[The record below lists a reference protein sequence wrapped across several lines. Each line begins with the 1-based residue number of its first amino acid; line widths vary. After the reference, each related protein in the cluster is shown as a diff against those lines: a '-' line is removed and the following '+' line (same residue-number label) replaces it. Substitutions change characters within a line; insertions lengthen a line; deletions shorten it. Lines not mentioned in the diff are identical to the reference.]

1 MASDLIEKLNDTAR
15 VFACAQRAKEFS
27 GPLTKARARVLAVQ
41 WALFNRNRRDCWGA
55 VQCSAPLEVKRAV
68 WRHESEELISDP
80 RCGSDHYSLHVRRC
94 LAVGL
99 TLEEVESAEPLPGC
113 RAAFYG
119 WLYIARTRPWLQAL
133 SASSILERTVDRS
146 VVSRDVQSEVAQ
158 WVKDLG
164 VSEKDMEVLTAN
176 DNADE
181 DHSDMFVEIFLKH
194 GHTPEGEAMIVNGAR
209 ESLGYVRDVLR
220 CPQSSHGQNR
230 LARSS

>member
-1 MASDLIEKLNDTAR
+1 MDHPLIQKLNELAR
-15 VFACAQRAKEFS
+15 NFAIEHKAREFN
-27 GPLTKARARVLAVQ
+27 GPLTPARGRVLAPQ

-55 VQCSAPLEVKRAV
+55 VQCSSPLEVKRAV
-68 WRHESEELISDP
+68 WRHESEELIADP

-99 TLEEVESAEPLPGC
+99 TMEQIEKAEPLPGC

-133 SASSILERTVDRS
+133 SASSILERAVDRS
-146 VVSRDVQSEVAQ
+146 VVPRDVQAEVTK
-158 WVKDLG
+158 WVRDLG

-181 DHSDMFVEIFLKH
+181 DHSAMFEEIFIKA
-194 GHTPEGEAMIVNGAR
+194 GNTPEGEAMILDGAR
-209 ESLGYVRDVLR
+209 ESLDMMGTFYDALNQEMTR
-220 CPQSSHGQNR
+220 CK
-230 LARSS
+230 

>member
-1 MASDLIEKLNDTAR
+1 MDHPLIQKLNELAR
-15 VFACAQRAKEFS
+15 NFAIEHKAREFN
-27 GPLTKARARVLAVQ
+27 GPLTPARGRVLAPQ

-55 VQCSAPLEVKRAV
+55 VQCSSPLEVKRAV
-68 WRHESEELISDP
+68 WRHESEELIADP

-99 TLEEVESAEPLPGC
+99 TMEQIEQAEPLPGC

-133 SASSILERTVDRS
+133 SASSILERAVDRS
-146 VVSRDVQSEVAQ
+146 VVPRDVQAEVSK
-158 WVKDLG
+158 WVRDLG

-181 DHSDMFVEIFLKH
+181 DHSAMFEEIFIKFANS
-194 GHTPEGEAMIVNGAR
+194 PDGEAMILDGAR
-209 ESLGYVRDVLR
+209 ESLDMMGTFYDALDQEMTR
-220 CPQSSHGQNR
+220 CQ
-230 LARSS
+230 